1 MINLQD
7 LTKKTVVVTGGSSGI
22 GKETA
27 ILLSKL
33 GARIVLIARDEVKL
47 MDTIKLLDGD
57 NHGYISFDLLD
68 FDNYKEMVSSI
79 CSKYGRISGFVHC
92 AGVSKLLP
100 LRNIKHKDIQ
110 ELMEINYHSFMM
122 SAHHITKKKY
132 FDDTGSIVAV
142 SSIAGDLS
150 NKGLS
155 IYSGSKGAINSSIRG
170 LAQELASRNIRINA
184 VAPGY
189 LKTELTDKSSQAY
202 TTEARDAIYDEYPL
216 GEGSTIDVANL
227 IGFLIS
233 DSSRWITGQ
242 TITIDGGFS
251 LK

>member
-1 MINLQD
+1 MINLVD
-7 LTKKTVVVTGGSSGI
+7 LSNRTIVVTGGSSGI

-33 GARIVLIARDEVKL
+33 GAKIVLVARDKEKL
-47 MDTIKLLDGD
+47 MDVIRLLEGD

-68 FDNYKEMVSSI
+68 FDNYSELISSI
-79 CSKYGRISGFVHC
+79 YSQYGLVSGFVHC
-92 AGVSKLLP
+92 AGISKLLP
-100 LRNIKHKDIQ
+100 LRNIRYKNIQ
-110 ELMEINYHSFMM
+110 EVMEINYYSFMM
-122 SAHHITKKKY
+122 LAHYMTKKKY
-132 FDDTGSIVAV
+132 FHDSGSIVAV
-142 SSIAGDLS
+142 SSIASNLS
-150 NKGLS
+150 KKGLS

-170 LAQELASRNIRINA
+170 LAQELAARNIRINA

-189 LKTELTDKSSQAY
+189 LKTELTEKFSQAY
-202 TTEARDAIYDEYPL
+202 TTETRDAIYDEYPL
-216 GEGSTIDVANL
+216 GEGNTRDVANL
-227 IGFLIS
+227 IAFLIS